1 MVEYAAASRMEAVVA
16 EDWTCCLVTDRIVP
30 PPFRGVPYLF
40 WFLCF
45 AAFAGAA
52 WAISSGMPQRWSY
65 FLFCLSIAAGFL
77 TVPLAFRL
85 AYFRFK
91 SWSENVPSFV
101 VLNEKFGADALA
113 GFLSTELS
121 QFRGPASAFIL
132 SVPFGV
138 MASFIFWI
146 AGYPV
151 GLGSVSS
158 IFAGALVACS
168 AFIAGLGLVTIFY
181 GCRTIWRLGA
191 FGVRVRSNKFEI
203 TSTGAMLAQCYL
215 AIAFSWALYSSS
227 AIAWVDGKHLADAQL
242 PLMLLSAPTFVAFS
256 ASFIACQFP
265 LHLRM
270 LEFKRRE
277 LRTIE
282 DQLDQLKPTRAE
294 DLDSARKEKINYF
307 ETKRNEAAAL
317 PEWPFNSRALWGV
330 LVSSVTAVFPALVT
344 TSLSTVAKAA
354 GFLH

>member
-1 MVEYAAASRMEAVVA
+1 VA
-16 EDWTCCLVTDRIVP
+16 EDWTHCLVIDRIVP
-30 PPFRGVPYLF
+30 PPFRGAPYLF

-45 AAFAGAA
+45 VAFAGAS
-52 WAISSGMPQRWSY
+52 WAISSGMPHGWRY
-65 FLFCLSIAAGFL
+65 FAFCLSIAAGFL
-77 TVPLAFRL
+77 TVPLVFRL
-85 AYFRFK
+85 AYLRFK
-91 SWSENVPSFV
+91 GWSENVPSFV
-101 VLNEKFGADALA
+101 VLDDRFGPDALA
-113 GFLSTELS
+113 GFLSAELA

-132 SVPFGV
+132 SVPFGA
-138 MASFIFWI
+138 MAWFVFWL

-151 GLGSVSS
+151 GLGSLSS
-158 IFAGALVACS
+158 IFAGVLVACS
-168 AFIAGLGLVTIFY
+168 AFVAGLGLVTIFY

-203 TSTGAMLAQCYL
+203 TSTGAMLSQCYL
-215 AIAFSWALYSSS
+215 AIAFSWALYSVS
-227 AIAWVDGKHLADAQL
+227 AIAWVDRSHLAEAQL

-270 LEFKRRE
+270 LEFKKRE

-282 DQLDQLKPTRAE
+282 DLLDQLKPTRVE
-294 DLDSARKEKINYF
+294 DLDSARKERLDYF
-307 ETKRNEAAAL
+307 QMKRNEAAAL
-317 PEWPFNSRALWGV
+317 PEWPFNSKALWGA

-354 GFLH
+354 GRLLH